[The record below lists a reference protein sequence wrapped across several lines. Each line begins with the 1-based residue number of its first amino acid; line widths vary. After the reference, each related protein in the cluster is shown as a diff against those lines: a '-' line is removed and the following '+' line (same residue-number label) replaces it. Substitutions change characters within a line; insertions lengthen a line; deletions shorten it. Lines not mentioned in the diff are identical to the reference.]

1 MPLRVKQAG
10 DAVLGN
16 IRSFRAVLHATRG
29 GALAA
34 NIVSGLLIAVPV
46 YFLGRSSLPGA
57 AVDFLIE
64 LFLRT
69 KLSLLQASAL
79 RVSPAWAFLPYVA
92 ATAGSAAVCTFVRS
106 VGRILLL
113 NGALAAAIA
122 GVHWRATALL
132 PFPVGPIAVVALVT
146 AGAVLDDVLERR
158 RRRLQA
164 QVLEN
169 RQKTGVDILRHIAH
183 SVNPTIQVAMSPLAA
198 AREFLGERGQLN
210 GLIARRRDG
219 TGETVGDALET
230 AIVGLQQIRGVLED
244 TERLFGDRV
253 GGKDFEEV
261 DLRDLFESE
270 ILPLFSG
277 KKFEIRLDVPAA
289 VRIRLHRTSFI
300 QAIKNIVRNAE
311 VHGFQG
317 SLRCPERPV
326 VRFEARETSRD
337 VVIDCINNGAP
348 FPEGFTTKDFLAFG
362 RKGRNSPGKG
372 LGGAWIGKFV
382 EVHDGSFRVIDSD
395 PVRFR
400 ITIPKRRTW

>member
-1 MPLRVKQAG
+1 
-10 DAVLGN
+10 
-16 IRSFRAVLHATRG
+16 
-29 GALAA
+29 
-34 NIVSGLLIAVPV
+34 
-46 YFLGRSSLPGA
+46 
-57 AVDFLIE
+57 
-64 LFLRT
+64 
-69 KLSLLQASAL
+69 LLQASAL

-132 PFPVGPIAVVALVT
+132 PFPVGPVAVVALVT
-146 AGAVLDDVLERR
+146 AGAVLDDFLERR
-158 RRRLQA
+158 RRRRQA

-198 AREFLGERGQLN
+198 VREFLGERGQLN
-210 GLIARRRDG
+210 DLIARRRDG

-261 DLRDLFESE
+261 DLRELFESE

-277 KKFEIRLDVPAA
+277 KKFEILLDVPAA
-289 VRIRLHRTSFI
+289 VKIRLHRTSFT

-311 VHGFQG
+311 VHGFQE
-317 SLRCPERPV
+317 SFRCPEQSF
-326 VRFEARETSRD
+326 VRFEARETVRE
-337 VVIDCINNGAP
+337 VFIDCINNGTP

-362 RKGRNSPGKG
+362 RKGKNSAGKG

-382 EVHDGSFRVIDSD
+382 EVHNGSFRVIAND

-400 ITIPKRRTW
+400 ITLPKRRTW